1 MPNAT
6 CNFFAILKNDSIK
19 KIDLLQSITESI
31 RDVFVNASLNLL
43 DDDTTEI
50 LFDGNFAVQEE
61 EVLYVELELPANV
74 IEASSNPIGLSVLD
88 INIDKIKTL
97 FWFENGIY
105 YFQNFDN
112 RKLLQN
118 KNIIFWDKTSY
129 NKFTDNALIVENH
142 INGLYKDYKF
152 YFNNFVNANKIFSL
166 SIFYQEAT
174 DIEITEFVKN
184 DVISVDLDWLLK
196 NSNSLVRKQI
206 TLLEKSGVLKK
217 VNTKSVKTNANKFKL
232 KIELTVDGKLILPE
246 NKKDCKNVLAFLN
259 EQYYFGVITK
269 NKFITNSK
277 RNAE

>member
-1 MPNAT
+1 MPNST
-6 CNFFAILKNDSIK
+6 CNFFAILKNDSVK

-50 LFDGNFAVQEE
+50 LFDGNFAVQDE

-74 IEASSNPIGLSVLD
+74 IEASTNPIGLSVLD
-88 INIDKIKTL
+88 INMDHIKTL
-97 FWFENGIY
+97 FWFENDIY

-118 KNIIFWDKTSY
+118 RNIIFWDKTSY

-142 INGLYKDYKF
+142 INGLFKDNKF

-166 SIFYQEAT
+166 SSYYQEAS

-184 DVISVDLDWLLK
+184 DKISVDLDWLLK
-196 NSNSLVRKQI
+196 NSNSLLRKQI

-217 VNTKSVKTNANKFKL
+217 VNTKSVKTSANKFKL
-232 KIELTVDGKLILPE
+232 KIELTVEGKLILPE

-269 NKFITNSK
+269 NRFITNSK

>member
-246 NKKDCKNVLAFLN
+246 NKKDCKNVLDFLN

>member
-74 IEASSNPIGLSVLD
+74 IEASTNPIGLSVLD
-88 INIDKIKTL
+88 INTDKIKTL

-118 KNIIFWDKTSY
+118 RNIIFWDKTSY

-142 INGLYKDYKF
+142 INGLYKDNKF

-166 SIFYQEAT
+166 SSFYQEAT

-196 NSNSLVRKQI
+196 NSNSLLRKQI